1 MGGSALEA
9 VRDVMIAFNAAFA
22 ETLTYMEA
30 EVTVDDHHIAGR
42 AGHRF
47 SLLDVQV
54 KRNQAKRRFGEEHLS
69 VLVAFTWLMSTV
81 RACLRP
87 RRRHALWLHLVHARS
102 R

>member
-1 MGGSALEA
+1 
-9 VRDVMIAFNAAFA
+9 
-22 ETLTYMEA
+22 
-30 EVTVDDHHIAGR
+30 
-42 AGHRF
+42 
-47 SLLDVQV
+47 V